1 MPPKLVEEFAHQSQ
15 QRPSYRSMA
24 TIISFRVPDRA
35 WLTGIC
41 AGAAD
46 GAECLAEVVGERVG
60 GGDRVLAGE
69 W

>member
-1 MPPKLVEEFAHQSQ
+1 
-15 QRPSYRSMA
+15 MA